1 MSSIHLI
8 SITCASCHTDTS
20 VVCALGDKYQAE
32 AAPSPASF
40 LSTGKLPLAKQNKA
54 SLSPW
59 SSGKGS
65 QEEMMRLWFSHPPQ
79 LKTTLT
85 SPDAECDHSCVL
97 AKLSHDSL
105 FTGISSMI
113 ITYNFVKVDFY

>member
-1 MSSIHLI
+1 MSSIHLV

-20 VVCALGDKYQAE
+20 VGYALGDKYQAE

-40 LSTGKLPLAKQNKA
+40 LSTGKLPLAKQHKA

-65 QEEMMRLWFSHPPQ
+65 QMMRLWCSHLPQ
-79 LKTTLT
+79 LKTTLI
-85 SPDAECDHSCVL
+85 SPDAERDHSCVL

-113 ITYNFVKVDFY
+113 IRYNLVKVDFY

>member
-1 MSSIHLI
+1 MSSIHLV

-20 VVCALGDKYQAE
+20 VGCALGDKSQAE

-40 LSTGKLPLAKQNKA
+40 LSTGKLPLAKQKKA
-54 SLSPW
+54 SLSSW
-59 SSGKGS
+59 SPGKGS
-65 QEEMMRLWFSHPPQ
+65 QEKMMRLWRSHLPQ

-85 SPDAECDHSCVL
+85 SPDAEHDHSCVL

-105 FTGISSMI
+105 ATGISSTI
-113 ITYNFVKVDFY
+113 IKYNFVKVDFY